1 MVEVHVNYYDIA
13 QGVNRYVAWL
23 GLGAYHTGVQ
33 VGSREYAFSNAGVQV
48 HTPREAGPGA
58 IFKDSLPFGDV
69 PMADVNAA
77 VAQLR
82 VTFAPGTYDLVRA
95 NCNHFSDALVQQL
108 FPGKSLPAWINRS
121 ARLGSSLAPKDTLA
135 PAAPAPASKPAA
147 PAPAPAPSE
156 RPKVTDAQKSLLDK
170 LKREKGGAA
179 RGT

>member
-1 MVEVHVNYYDIA
+1 MVEVQVNIYDIA
-13 QGVNRYVAWL
+13 EGVNRYVSWL

-77 VAQLR
+77 VARLR
-82 VTFAPGTYDLVRA
+82 VAFAPGTYDLVHA

-121 ARLGSSLAPKDTLA
+121 ARLGSSLAPRDTLA
-135 PAAPAPASKPAA
+135 PAAPSPASKPAS

-156 RPKVTDAQKSLLDK
+156 RPKVTGEQKALLEK
-170 LKREKGGAA
+170 LKLSKGAA
-179 RGT
+179 QYL